1 VIVRARR
8 DLLSAGKG
16 SANGGREGRS
26 GPLAWALVK
35 SRASVSNRAR
45 GLLVRTSAASVP
57 AKAADLLRITLVA
70 GIPVMLVT
78 DRRDAAV
85 LIVLTATTAV
95 VSRASRAPAPAQ
107 VIFTGLLTVAS
118 YLIAFG
124 AVPGPAPD
132 SAVAHFVLPAAA
144 APLVLGAALRTG
156 VVASP
161 RSDRRG
167 IDVALIVITAGLTI
181 ALGAA
186 WELVEFACD
195 SFFGTEMAQGYDDTI
210 RDLIADSAGAVTGA
224 VLAVRFWPRR

>member
-1 VIVRARR
+1 VGARVRAV
-8 DLLSAGKG
+8 SVG
-16 SANGGREGRS
+16 
-26 GPLAWALVK
+26 LVK
-35 SRASVSNRAR
+35 SSARGSNPGRNMLFGTSDASVSA
-45 GLLVRTSAASVP
+45 T
-57 AKAADLLRITLVA
+57 AADLLRIMLVA

-85 LIVLTATTAV
+85 FIVLTAITAV
-95 VSRASRAPAPAQ
+95 VSRASRAPAVAQ
-107 VIFTGLLTVAS
+107 VVFIALLTVAS

-124 AVPGPAPD
+124 GVGGSAPD

-144 APLVLGAALRTG
+144 APLLFSAALRSS
-156 VVASP
+156 VVAWP
-161 RSDRRG
+161 RSERHR
-167 IDVALIVITAGLTI
+167 IDVALIVMTAGLTI

-195 SFFGTEMAQGYDDTI
+195 SFLGTEMAQGYNDTI